1 MRRTYFIRCFNL
13 TVNLLKLSILM
24 LVVTAF
30 NFALRFLIGK
40 LLVVIHVPI
49 LLLVYTNGAYQYAIL
64 VTVTMACLE
73 AGLIMGEL
81 IIRMKTDSVL
91 NVVRATIRTE
101 HLRQFLKQANKE
113 QSLVTISFNKAV
125 GKSVVDVRKDRLLVR
140 IPIPRQ
146 QQAQKQLLDMQNQIV
161 NDVSNSNPNFIF
173 SNAQRSGKWL
183 WIIGTRQ

>member
-40 LLVVIHVPI
+40 LLVVIHFPI
-49 LLLVYTNGAYQYAIL
+49 LL

-101 HLRQFLKQANKE
+101 HLRRFLKQANKE
-113 QSLVTISFNKAV
+113 QSLVTKSLVTISFNKAV
-125 GKSVVDVRKDRLLVR
+125 GKSVVDVRKDKLLVR